1 MPSDLGQKTGCEKA
15 ENLRLQR
22 KEGRRGVVLACNLHI
37 TSNIDICSKFKLWIL
52 TCNQYNIECF

>member
-37 TSNIDICSKFKLWIL
+37 TSNIDICSKFKL
-52 TCNQYNIECF
+52 